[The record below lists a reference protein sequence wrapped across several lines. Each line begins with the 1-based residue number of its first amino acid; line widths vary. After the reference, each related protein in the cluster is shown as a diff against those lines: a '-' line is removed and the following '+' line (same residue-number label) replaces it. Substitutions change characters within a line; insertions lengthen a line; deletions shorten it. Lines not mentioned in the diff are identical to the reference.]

1 MSNEIIGTPN
11 TTSAVPAENAIPSLD
26 SIAQKMTAMRNQNQA
41 TNGVETGSTNVATEE
56 APVAPDENSESDVS
70 SVGPEVDDT
79 NEQVDDNAQEDSDAP
94 DEVSTQDSQASDIID
109 FLEFAETNPDAKFKF
124 MRNGK
129 EVIIDAKKAAA
140 ILGQGGAIH
149 EEARELKVQKAEFD
163 EYVKD
168 KQATTEGLILAMEF
182 TVQPQIQKAYDE
194 IVKTQN
200 YQNTFQ
206 QQLVQATQMGDIA
219 TATRIKANMEQN
231 ERWIAQ
237 QSNTIQELKPRVDEF
252 YKIRQ
257 QQVASVLDD
266 GRKQFKDKELKNEY
280 VYNELRNKISKGW
293 ESANHQL
300 VVGIPNIDLVS
311 SDEHIMS
318 LLRDGLKYREKPA
331 SKSSGSSIA
340 ALTTKRSGI
349 SNSKTQEQANI
360 SNLQELASKGNKKAQ
375 DNLLVAKLNA
385 MRGRR

>member
-1 MSNEIIGTPN
+1 
-11 TTSAVPAENAIPSLD
+11 
-26 SIAQKMTAMRNQNQA
+26 
-41 TNGVETGSTNVATEE
+41 
-56 APVAPDENSESDVS
+56 
-70 SVGPEVDDT
+70 
-79 NEQVDDNAQEDSDAP
+79 
-94 DEVSTQDSQASDIID
+94 
-109 FLEFAETNPDAKFKF
+109 
-124 MRNGK
+124 
-129 EVIIDAKKAAA
+129 
-140 ILGQGGAIH
+140 
-149 EEARELKVQKAEFD
+149 
-163 EYVKD
+163 
-168 KQATTEGLILAMEF
+168 
-182 TVQPQIQKAYDE
+182 
-194 IVKTQN
+194 
-200 YQNTFQ
+200 
-206 QQLVQATQMGDIA
+206 
-219 TATRIKANMEQN
+219 MEQN